1 MTAVVLNMTKFYFR
15 SSRFFPFV
23 PVCSCFFPFLPVSS
37 RIFPIL
43 FISSSFFFKYNSRSS
58 ALIALALFVTM
69 VKHKKI
75 YVRSILA
82 SCGMMFRV
90 ALTVSLPGVMFRSAP
105 LFTRLELPSPTP
117 SPALPWLLTLHF
129 PKLPIYPD
137 ESLHGITITQLCPF
151 NL

>member
-1 MTAVVLNMTKFYFR
+1 
-15 SSRFFPFV
+15 
-23 PVCSCFFPFLPVSS
+23 
-37 RIFPIL
+37 
-43 FISSSFFFKYNSRSS
+43 
-58 ALIALALFVTM
+58 M

-137 ESLHGITITQLCPF
+137 ELLHVITITQLCPF
-151 NL
+151 NLLSPLLFLHTSSTLPASRLPCLILSWKINRDPKYQHFPLSLPLSIPTHSDILGTACLSFI